1 MLFRWMPVVALA
13 ALVAMQGCT
22 AGKPKA
28 AVAIPSGPTF
38 PGIVGIARPVPT
50 AIPKQTGET
59 FVLNQGKSFF
69 ERHPATLPGQANRRT
84 VYPVLFKFTGKNPK
98 ISARVESDDFQ
109 PIPLETSGMPP
120 GQAVALLPAAFPP
133 NLPYV
138 ELKLTT
144 STGTRREI
152 VKLPQGLIQPR
163 YGPNETGMTTTFG
176 KGMLAV
182 GRAVRMPGGGVRLQ
196 VWLPKAVE
204 PGNRV
209 YFEDCRIFPPYG
221 ELPADLRGTQ
231 QPRIAWDVTNP
242 FAPYYSMVGIE
253 GYAQE
258 FETETEILPVTL
270 AEGEREAVR
279 TSVSGKRVKISALG
293 SARYS
298 ASVIDA
304 EGEFWVERLGSRQ
317 SKPSGKIDLSD
328 LKGPTKTFRLTV
340 LTMKPKRVFPWY
352 LILPVEPESA
362 GRQRAALE

>member
-1 MLFRWMPVVALA
+1 MGVKFWWTPLVALA
-13 ALVAMQGCT
+13 GLQGC
-22 AGKPKA
+22 ASPKPA
-28 AVAIPSGPTF
+28 AVAPRMAF

-50 AIPKQTGET
+50 AVPKQTGET
-59 FVLNQGKSFF
+59 FVLDQGKRVF
-69 ERHPATLPGQANRRT
+69 ERHPKAMPGQTERRN
-84 VYPVLFKFTGKNPK
+84 VYPVLFKFKGANPK
-98 ISARVESDDFQ
+98 VSARVESDEFRPV
-109 PIPLETSGMPP
+109 PIQTKGTPP
-120 GQAVALLPAAFPP
+120 AQAIAFLPAAFPP

-144 STGTRREI
+144 SVGTRRQI
-152 VKLPQGLIQPR
+152 VKLPQGVIQPR
-163 YGPNETGMTTTFG
+163 FGPQETGMTTTFG

-182 GRAVRMPGGGVRLQ
+182 GRAVRMAGGGVRLQ
-196 VWLPKAVE
+196 VWLPKQVE
-204 PGNRV
+204 AGNRV
-209 YFEDCRIFPPYG
+209 YFEDCRILPPFG
-221 ELPADLRGTQ
+221 ELPTELRRSAE
-231 QPRIAWDVTNP
+231 PKIVWDITNP

-293 SARYS
+293 GEKFSAR
-298 ASVIDA
+298 VVDA